1 MRPGTGGLSDMRNLK
16 LPWAGCAGALLLIAC
31 AVPTASVASIFDT
44 LFGSP
49 TSLPASAAT
58 DPLVEPVTYRSK
70 DGRLDVTLEAKPARV
85 KVGKFEINAATY
97 NGIYGGPV
105 LRVKPGDVLHV
116 RLVNHLAQA
125 TNIHFH
131 GLSVSPQGQSDN
143 SMKMVMPGE
152 TWDYVIEIPRD
163 HNPGLYWYHTH
174 AHGFAERQLMA
185 GLSGMLVIEG
195 FQDEEP
201 GLAALKERLFGLKD
215 FQADSNGDLYRVL
228 KAFHRD
234 IRTINGQLMP
244 RIDISPGETQ
254 LWRLSNQTA
263 NAFFRL
269 TLQGHTFRI
278 IGRDG
283 QPVVHPEVVKELM
296 FGPSQR
302 LDVLVDGG
310 AAGSY
315 LLVSERTLT
324 GPAGDEFPAQ
334 NMGLVVVAPSSV
346 AAPPASLASAPGFNK
361 ASDMSAT
368 KVDAKRLVVFSNDDT
383 TGLFFINHRI
393 FDHNRVD
400 VKVPLGNTEDWTIRN
415 SADELHIFHIHQ
427 APFQIMSINGKD
439 QPFDGLVD
447 TVTVP
452 IHGEVRI
459 RIPFTDPRIVGRFMF
474 HCHILEHE
482 DKGMMAQIEVYDPKV
497 GPMKDPP
504 GAMGHM
510 SDNDNMADMP
520 GMAAMPADK
529 TARVAVSTTSH
540 GEH

>member
-1 MRPGTGGLSDMRNLK
+1 MLRLRGLTM
-16 LPWAGCAGALLLIAC
+16 AAL
-31 AVPTASVASIFDT
+31 ASLGLAISIPAMASPFDT

-49 TSLPASAAT
+49 TSLPPSAAT
-58 DPLVEPVTYRSK
+58 EGLRDPVTYRSEN
-70 DGRLDVTLEAKPARV
+70 GRLDVTLEARLARV

-97 NGIYGGPV
+97 NGVYGGPV

-116 RLVNHLAQA
+116 HLVNHLDQA

-131 GLSVSPQGQSDN
+131 GLAVSPLGHGDN
-143 SMKMVMPGE
+143 AMKAILPGE
-152 TWDYVIEIPRD
+152 SWDYEVPIPAD

-195 FQDEEP
+195 FETQAP
-201 GLAALKERLFGLKD
+201 GLAALKQRLFALKD
-215 FQADSNGDLYRVL
+215 FQADSHGDLYRVL
-228 KAFHRD
+228 KAYHRD

-244 RIDISPGETQ
+244 RIELQPGETQ

-269 TLQGHTFRI
+269 TLEGHTFRI
-278 IGRDG
+278 IGRDSA
-283 QPVVHPEVVKELM
+283 PVVTPETVKELI

-310 AAGSY
+310 PPGAY
-315 LLVSERTLT
+315 RLVSERTLT

-334 NMGLVVVAPSSV
+334 NMALVVVAPP
-346 AAPPASLASAPGFNK
+346 AAGEAAAASLPK
-361 ASDMSAT
+361 ASGFSTARDLSHV
-368 KVDAKRLVVFSNDDT
+368 KIDARRLVVFSNDDA

-393 FDHNRVD
+393 FDHARVD
-400 VKVPLGNTEDWTIRN
+400 VRVPLGNTEEWTIRN

-427 APFQIMSINGKD
+427 APFQVVSVNGEAE
-439 QPFDGLVD
+439 PFDGLVD

-482 DKGMMAQIEVYDPKV
+482 DKGMMAQIEVYDPKA
-497 GPMKDPP
+497 GPMPP
-504 GAMGHM
+504 MPDHGAAPMGM
-510 SDNDNMADMP
+510 E
-520 GMAAMPADK
+520 GMAMAPAGHASD
-529 TARVAVSTTSH
+529 TAQSLSGAR
-540 GEH
+540 